1 MIEDEDENGITALS
15 NDHVTQDSDSGQ
27 TRQGNGMNDISIGG
41 KLTAE
46 QQTKLK
52 DVINK
57 FPDMFT
63 DTPGKTDLIQH
74 EIELTDDSVCY
85 Q

>member
-1 MIEDEDENGITALS
+1 MVIEDEDENGITALS
-15 NDHVTQDSDSGQ
+15 NDHVTQDIDSGQ

-46 QQTKLK
+46 QQTQLK

-57 FPDMFT
+57 FPDVSCIFHQAT
-63 DTPGKTDLIQH
+63 VGQGRP
-74 EIELTDDSVCY
+74 DSI
-85 Q
+85 